1 MRKSMGIAV
10 LAALAMGGPV
20 AAQSDDEAAVEQV
33 VRQLFDHMRDGDTQ
47 AMEALFHSDVRLMT
61 TGSQDGV
68 PMARMVPVSAWL
80 QSVAN
85 ADQVLDERLYELE
98 VRVAENLAMVWT
110 EYSLFVGGQF
120 SHCGVDLV
128 DLVRMPEGWRIV
140 QIADTRKR
148 EGCRTS

>member
-1 MRKSMGIAV
+1 MRKSMWIVAV
-10 LAALAMGGPV
+10 ALLTVAGPLAA
-20 AAQSDDEAAVEQV
+20 QTDDEVAVEEV
-33 VRQLFDHMRDGDTQ
+33 VRQLFEHMRDGDVQ
-47 AMEALFHSDVRLMT
+47 AMEALFHSDVRLIT
-61 TGSQDGV
+61 TGAQDGV
-68 PMARMVPVSAWL
+68 PMARMVPASAWL

-110 EYSLFVGGQF
+110 EYSLFVGGRF
-120 SHCGVDLV
+120 SHCGVDLI

-140 QIADTRKR
+140 QIADTRKQ